1 MHILYKA
8 ESSVSIDAKMCNYP
22 FGYDRK
28 LMTSAANT
36 VVPLKRDTIYLNNRP
51 SKTLQALISLIR
63 GYTVCKYG
71 QHFRKRAR

>member
-36 VVPLKRDTIYLNNRP
+36 VVPLKRDTYIP
-51 SKTLQALISLIR
+51 EQQT
-63 GYTVCKYG
+63 
-71 QHFRKRAR
+71 